1 MQKESVTYRTESEEE
16 TLALAEKLVKDWKQ
30 GDIICLSG
38 ELGTG
43 KTHFV
48 KGMAR
53 GLGIDPT
60 EVQSPTFTLIN
71 EYYGQFPLYHF
82 DCYRLEHEREFLE
95 IGAEE
100 YLYDGGGISVI
111 EWPSRVQNLLPEEA
125 IWINLTSEGNN
136 ERVFEVEILHTK
148 PDI

>member
-1 MQKESVTYRTESEEE
+1 MQKERVTYRTESEKE
-16 TLALAEKLVKDWKQ
+16 TLALAEKLVEDWQ
-30 GDIICLSG
+30 HGDIICLSG

-53 GLGIDPT
+53 GLGIDPA
-60 EVQSPTFTLIN
+60 EVQSPTFALIN
-71 EYYGQFPLYHF
+71 EYYGQLPLYHF

-100 YLYDGGGISVI
+100 YLYGEGISVI
-111 EWPSRVQNLLPEEA
+111 EWPSRIQNLLPDEV
-125 IWINLTSEGNN
+125 IWINLLSEGNN
-136 ERVFEVEILHTK
+136 KRVFEVEILHIK